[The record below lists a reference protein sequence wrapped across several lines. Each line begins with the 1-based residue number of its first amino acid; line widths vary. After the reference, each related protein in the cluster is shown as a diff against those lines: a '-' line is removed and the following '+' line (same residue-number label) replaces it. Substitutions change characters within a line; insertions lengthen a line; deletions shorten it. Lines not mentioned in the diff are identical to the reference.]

1 MTPGSPDPMSTPER
15 AAATAAPPKR
25 SKLRLLLI
33 IAVVLLAG
41 GGGAYWW
48 MRQQAVAA
56 AASTGAE
63 AAPETP
69 AEKPGSLLPLQTFT
83 VNLADPGVSRFLRV
97 TVQLVVSG
105 ADSAAALEQDP
116 LALTRIRSEVLE
128 LLTTQRSETLVTPDG
143 KTALKKDIASRVSTT
158 VGHEITDVLFS
169 DFVVQ
174 F

>member
-1 MTPGSPDPMSTPER
+1 MSTPE
-15 AAATAAPPKR
+15 AAAAPAAPPKR
-25 SKLRLLLI
+25 SKLRLLVI

-41 GGGAYWW
+41 GGGGYWW

-56 AASTGAE
+56 ASGTAGDA
-63 AAPETP
+63 P
-69 AEKPGSLLPLQTFT
+69 AETHADTPGSLLPLPTFT

-97 TVQLVVSG
+97 TVQLVVTG
-105 ADSAAALEQDP
+105 ADTAAELEHDP
-116 LALTRIRSEVLE
+116 LVMTRIRSAVLE

-143 KTALKKDIASRVSTT
+143 KAALKKDIATRVSAT